1 MVTVMGSEGS
11 ERSESSQN
19 GRGHR
24 GSRTEEMTWFG
35 KMSRRL
41 DMEHAQCFRLDLTMC
56 NGKKTGQKVTRSE
69 AMGPAVAG
77 MLVC

>member
-1 MVTVMGSEGS
+1 
-11 ERSESSQN
+11 
-19 GRGHR
+19 
-24 GSRTEEMTWFG
+24 
-35 KMSRRL
+35 
-41 DMEHAQCFRLDLTMC
+41 MEHAQCFRLDLTMC